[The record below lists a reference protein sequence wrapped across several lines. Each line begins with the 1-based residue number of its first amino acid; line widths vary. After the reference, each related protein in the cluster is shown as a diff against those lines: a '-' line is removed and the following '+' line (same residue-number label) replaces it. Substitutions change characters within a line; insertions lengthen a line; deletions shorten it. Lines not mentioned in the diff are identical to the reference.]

1 MANPYPTPDENKSL
15 FLLLYILLCQRVVA
29 LGDKYGNVGIE
40 NIICN
45 ADSEVFL
52 ALAGDKLPFALET
65 VWSSID
71 YTDITHMPLAR
82 FDKTNIQV
90 RTTLLND
97 THFTVKAL
105 CDGIG
110 NVDPIFPV
118 TSSRSISAL
127 GRVCPKEFAAAS
139 KIITSMKNSL
149 FMAQRYKKCGFFIIP
164 HPYEVKA

>member
-90 RTTLLND
+90 RTSLLND
-97 THFTVKAL
+97 THFTVKAW

-118 TSSRSISAL
+118 TSEPVKFKVNLCPRTGLPEGVCRSQQNNN
-127 GRVCPKEFAAAS
+127 K
-139 KIITSMKNSL
+139 
-149 FMAQRYKKCGFFIIP
+149 
-164 HPYEVKA
+164 YEKQPFHGAKV

>member
-1 MANPYPTPDENKSL
+1 MKTLL
-15 FLLLYILLCQRVVA
+15 FSLYILLCQWVVT

-52 ALAGDKLPFALET
+52 ALSGDKLPFAIET

-71 YTDITHMPLAR
+71 YTDITHMSLAR

-90 RTTLLND
+90 RTSLLND

-105 CDGIG
+105 CDGIR
-110 NVDPIFPV
+110 NVDPIYSVAGEPIKPKV
-118 TSSRSISAL
+118 NL
-127 GRVCPKEFAAAS
+127 GPWPGLGEAGHRHHSENKYEKHLFHAANIA
-139 KIITSMKNSL
+139 KI
-149 FMAQRYKKCGFFIIP
+149 
-164 HPYEVKA
+164 